1 MYILTEIDDRC
12 ILNTD
17 FINLEKQ
24 QRKNI
29 LVNKS

>member
-1 MYILTEIDDRC
+1 MYILTEIDDQC

>member
-1 MYILTEIDDRC
+1 MYILTEIDDQC

-17 FINLEKQ
+17 IINLEKQ